1 MLSCV
6 KILKKILLR
15 GRRGSKF
22 GQNLIMWTIIL
33 VKGKFM
39 KFFTY
44 SLFIESISSQERNQS
59 IWYFDRRWKTM
70 FFDYNGTQYNV
81 NGRRKW
87 RWWWEILFNKVTKM
101 AIKKYIKNK
110 LTMLIIFSLI
120 RKSKVKGAKVTAN

>member
-22 GQNLIMWTIIL
+22 GQNLIMWIIVL
-33 VKGKFM
+33 VKGNFM

-87 RWWWEILFNKVTKM
+87 RWWLEILFNKVTKM

-110 LTMLIIFSLI
+110 LTMLIIFSPI
-120 RKSKVKGAKVTAN
+120 RKSKVKGAKVAAN